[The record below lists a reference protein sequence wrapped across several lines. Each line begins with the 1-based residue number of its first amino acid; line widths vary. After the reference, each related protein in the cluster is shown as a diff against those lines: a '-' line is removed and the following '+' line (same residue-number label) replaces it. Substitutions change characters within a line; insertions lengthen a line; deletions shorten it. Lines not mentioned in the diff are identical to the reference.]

1 MMDDFF
7 AKAILSI
14 IFLLFFMGT
23 TSIILSIF
31 FEKNIEYSPPVKK
44 KNSSIDFDDVFKD
57 IN

>member
-1 MMDDFF
+1 MDDFF

-31 FEKNIEYSPPVKK
+31 FEKDIQYSPPVKK
-44 KNSSIDFDDVFKD
+44 EKSSIDLDDVFKE
-57 IN
+57 

>member
-23 TSIILSIF
+23 ASIILSIF
-31 FEKNIEYSPPVKK
+31 FEKDIQYSPPVKK
-44 KNSSIDFDDVFKD
+44 KKSSIDFDDVFKE
-57 IN
+57 